1 MAAYNTAFGSL
12 PGYNEMLG
20 KSNTTG
26 GGVQQQTPGAQRPRR
41 MRQPGQEQGGY
52 QTEQIQPRQT
62 FAQMQQQ
69 GQARPAPPMGGQ
81 PMGGQPMGNQPMG
94 GFGQGGFGR
103 TPQAQ
108 DLQGQLQRSLSQ
120 GLSQPSAY
128 NTDTFNQLRASQAAN
143 LQAEYTGQ
151 QQALDEE
158 LAARGLYAS
167 SIGGGRMGDLAGQQ
181 ARAMSS
187 LDAQLLQQ
195 FATTQAADRLAAQ
208 RAAQEYATQQQT
220 TALKAGELTGTFGG
234 QDTLAAREMA
244 NQKALQ
250 EAALTGVYG
259 GTKTLA
265 AEQQANAQ
273 RLAEAGLTGQYGG
286 QQTLAGRQ
294 QAEEQ
299 RQFNVQQALASQLGL
314 GNLGVAQQEVGIKQQ
329 ALSQQEADAAAE
341 RSLRERLQ
349 TGQITAEKAQQE
361 RSIEAQK
368 KLQTEQ
374 LSLERD
380 KLNADKDFRADQLGL
395 NRDELDV
402 RANQIKE
409 DQRLKGVEIDN
420 EQAYRNAEIDARTT
434 QIENEYKRSGEQ
446 IDVDSARIQAQKD
459 ISKADNDAQMARL
472 VKQTGSQEKIA
483 GNQLDVE
490 KLRNAYQQAA
500 ALSEQSGY
508 QYQVDP
514 AGNVVQVKDAQGKL
528 VQTSAVS
535 QANLARSSQ
544 ENISK
549 ADNEAQMAR
558 LVSQTGSQE
567 KIAGNQLDV
576 EKLRNAYQQAAA
588 LSEQSGVQYE
598 VDASGRV
605 VQVRGA
611 NGTPMQTSAVSQ
623 ANAARSSQ
631 ENMAN
636 LDRQLRQQLGMT
648 EATGDVYMTDANNNV
663 VRATGAQAGTTVQA
677 KQYELQKQQ
686 QLYQQAE
693 MMSQMSGSQYTVADG
708 RIVRTNDLTVAEQ
721 QRAEANRQALAGL
734 TGIISGTQTLQ
745 SKQYNLQAGQAA
757 GTVYNP
763 ITGLNERTV
772 ESRSAEAQ
780 QNLANL
786 DRQLRQQL
794 GMMEATGNVYTTDQ
808 YGNVFRATGSQ
819 AGTTIAAQQLQQNQ
833 NQFTSS
839 QSQQAEQFK
848 RSQAQNMAQ
857 FLSEQTGQQYGVGP
871 DGGVVPLNTG
881 QDSLNK
887 QRVGIE
893 RTSAEA
899 ASQLANSQMFMQL
912 AQILSSLTQGTNT
925 ANLSDA
931 MGTQLGLVKDASG
944 RWVPKSAKT

>member
-41 MRQPGQEQGGY
+41 MRQPGQEQEGY
-52 QTEQIQPRQT
+52 QTEQTQPRQT

-69 GQARPAPPMGGQ
+69 GQARPAPAMPNQPMGGQ
-81 PMGGQPMGNQPMG
+81 PMGGFGQG

-120 GLSQPSAY
+120 GLAQPSAY

-329 ALSQQEADAAAE
+329 ALSQQAADAAAERSLRDAMQSRELTAQEKTQLNDITARKELQTQQISATQAESAAERDIRLRLQSGQITAEQAQQERQIAAQQALQSQQIGATQAESALE

-349 TGQITAEKAQQE
+349 TGQITAEQAQQE
-361 RSIEAQK
+361 RSIASQEKLAANQLIEQGRQFGLQLDETKANRLQQYGISTQELGIKAQALQQEAALQGRQMNIAEAQNAA
-368 KLQTEQ
+368 QNT
-374 LSLERD
+374 LERD
-380 KLNADKDFRADQLGL
+380 RITNQAQQFGL
-395 NRDELDV
+395 SLSE
-402 RANQIKE
+402 
-409 DQRLKGVEIDN
+409 
-420 EQAYRNAEIDARTT
+420 T
-434 QIENEYKRSGEQ
+434 QT
-446 IDVDSARIQAQKD
+446 ARIQQYGLSTQELALKNQQITD
-459 ISKADNDAQMARL
+459 DARL
-472 VKQTGSQEKIA
+472 RG
-483 GNQLDVE
+483 L
-490 KLRNAYQQAA
+490 
-500 ALSEQSGY
+500 ALSQDLT
-508 QYQVDP
+508 Q
-514 AGNVVQVKDAQGKL
+514 
-528 VQTSAVS
+528 
-535 QANLARSSQ
+535 
-544 ENISK
+544 
-549 ADNEAQMAR
+549 
-558 LVSQTGSQE
+558 
-567 KIAGNQLDV
+567 
-576 EKLRNAYQQAAA
+576 
-588 LSEQSGVQYE
+588 
-598 VDASGRV
+598 
-605 VQVRGA
+605 
-611 NGTPMQTSAVSQ
+611 
-623 ANAARSSQ
+623 
-631 ENMAN
+631 NMALN
-636 LDRQLRQQLGMT
+636 ALEGQ
-648 EATGDVYMTDANNNV
+648 
-663 VRATGAQAGTTVQA
+663 
-677 KQYELQKQQ
+677 
-686 QLYQQAE
+686 
-693 MMSQMSGSQYTVADG
+693 
-708 RIVRTNDLTVAEQ
+708 RI
-721 QRAEANRQALAGL
+721 
-734 TGIISGTQTLQ
+734 
-745 SKQYNLQAGQAA
+745 
-757 GTVYNP
+757 
-763 ITGLNERTV
+763 
-772 ESRSAEAQ
+772 
-780 QNLANL
+780 QNQVN
-786 DRQLRQQL
+786 Q
-794 GMMEATGNVYTTDQ
+794 
-808 YGNVFRATGSQ
+808 F
-819 AGTTIAAQQLQQNQ
+819 AAQQAQQQ
-833 NQFTSS
+833 RQFDVSS
-839 QSQQAEQFK
+839 G
-848 RSQAQNMAQ
+848 
-857 FLSEQTGQQYGVGP
+857 LDT
-871 DGGVVPLNTG
+871 
-881 QDSLNK
+881 

-893 RTSAEA
+893 RTSSEA
-899 ASQLANSQMFMQL
+899 QQQLAQQNMFMQL
-912 AQILSSLTQGTNT
+912 VQLLSPFMSTGGATATANMADYIKQLTAKAGAGFTGAGGTGGAGSGGDGFTPGQGGGNPGGSFIPPGSPSNQQNTFLSSLATTLQPT
-925 ANLSDA
+925 AASA
-931 MGTQLGLVKDASG
+931 PAATPSLVRGMAPDGQTVIQFTPGQTLDWGGQTYRNISG
-944 RWVPKSAKT
+944 NNWVPV